1 MIAPSLR
8 NLLSVKPS
16 EQQEV
21 FYLFMILLVFSIGA
35 SFARSISMT
44 LLVENLGGENLPLM
58 FIFIDL
64 SVMIGSIAYAH
75 YTNKSSGLNILGF
88 FLVSTALFS
97 VIAQLLCTLTT
108 YWSSDQSWV
117 YGFFFVGFYFF
128 YILISI
134 HAGSVVASY
143 FTAVEARRVT
153 PIINAGIPIGG
164 ALGGGILIVLLNVF
178 HFHPQ
183 QLILILALACFAAF
197 WLARIINAR
206 SKPIRTSNDARLKGL
221 KNPLRDLIVA
231 FKNVISSKLMIYM
244 SLGLMLFVIGSKL
257 LEYHYQTIIYYQVFP
272 DPTRRATFFATYE
285 IFANLAWLFIQLFFS
300 SRILA
305 KWSVG
310 ASNVL
315 YPVLSAIAALA
326 LFIYFYGNSQGLL
339 ANSII
344 VMLSLG
350 IFTQFINQEMRGAL
364 RTPANNLLFNAIPP
378 HQWGNNKAF
387 LNGIVFPLA
396 TLIAG
401 TFLMAITGA
410 ESVQID
416 WGFSLEQLYY
426 LLPLIALI
434 VSILGIFI
442 ALPQWS
448 QYEKDMQKRLEDE
461 FVKKILGHQVN
472 VKGGIKEIRRVI
484 RQKLNSSNTYD
495 VIAALDM
502 IRILKFDLF
511 LNQVG
516 NLLINKKTQDF
527 KVKKHCLRT
536 LGTLSHSNSNLN
548 YLLEALR
555 IEQDARV
562 LSLIIKNLTKFKSVN
577 FNHLIEKL
585 LTHSAPSVCAEACL
599 YLHKNP
605 KYLRKQLIEDKIEAI
620 FDKAQI
626 SQNTPLYLYAL
637 GELRLPSYSDK
648 VLPFL
653 ESDNPEVRLAALT
666 AFIRLH
672 ETQLE
677 AHKARLL
684 KALESQDSEMKIL
697 ALQALKNCR
706 PLKSWAPVIQLLG
719 TRDRRLVK
727 ETQELFQLN
736 MGVCKSA
743 LIDALS
749 SDKISVQQRFE
760 IMLLI
765 YHLLSNKQQQ
775 DLEKG
780 ADETLRKFLQVNGLL
795 KFYESHGY
803 NSKADHLIKK
813 ILQEMAEYHLDH
825 ILIIITFATRQNR
838 DFFQKVSNGLK
849 STNLANQG
857 NALEVLSNVGKK
869 PLINR
874 LLKFFDERFLTLQSV
889 RRVHFALY
897 GKPMKIDK
905 NRYGAQLRALNND
918 MLNACLLYLERE
930 KVEKLKLAYS
940 NQNVF
945 VEAAD
950 GGCKHQRQRA

>member
-1 MIAPSLR
+1 MIARFLR
-8 NLLSVKPS
+8 NLLSIKPS

-21 FYLFMILLVFSIGA
+21 FYLFMTLLVFSIGA
-35 SFARSISMT
+35 GFARSIGMT
-44 LLVENLGGENLPLM
+44 LLVENLGGEKLPLM

-64 SVMIGSIAYAH
+64 SVMMGSIVYAR
-75 YTNKSSGLNILGF
+75 YTKKISGLNILGF
-88 FLVSTALFS
+88 FLLSTALFS

-108 YWSSDQSWV
+108 YWWPAQNWV

-134 HAGSVVASY
+134 HTGSVVASY

-153 PIINAGIPIGG
+153 PIINAGIPVGG

-183 QLILILALACFAAF
+183 QLILVLALACLAAF

-206 SKPIRTSNDARLKGL
+206 SKPIRASNEAQLKEQ
-221 KNPLRDLIVA
+221 KNPLHNLIVA
-231 FKNVISSKLMIYM
+231 FKNIISSKLMIYM
-244 SLGLMLFVIGSKL
+244 SLSLMLFVIGSKL
-257 LEYHYQTIIYYQVFP
+257 LEYHYQTIIYFQVFP

-285 IFANLAWLFIQLFFS
+285 VFANLAWLFIQLFLT
-300 SRILA
+300 SRILV

-326 LFIYFYGNSQGLL
+326 LFIYFYGQGLL
-339 ANSII
+339 ANSVI

-378 HQWGNNKAF
+378 DQWGNNKAF

-401 TFLMAITGA
+401 TFLMTITGA
-410 ESVQID
+410 ESLIAQID
-416 WGFSLEQLYY
+416 WGFSREQLYY

-511 LNQVG
+511 FNQVG
-516 NLLINKKTQDF
+516 NLLINKKTQDL
-527 KVKKHCLRT
+527 KVKKHCLQT
-536 LGTLSHSNSNLN
+536 LAALSRSNSNLKNAHLN

-555 IEQDARV
+555 IEQNAQV
-562 LSLIIKNLTKFKSVN
+562 LSLIIKALTKFKSVN

-585 LTHSAPSVCAEACL
+585 LTHPLPSVCVEACL
-599 YLHKNP
+599 YLHQNP
-605 KYLRKQLIEDKIEAI
+605 KYRRKQLIENKILAR
-620 FDKAQI
+620 FDKAEL
-626 SQNTPLYLYAL
+626 SQNMPLYLYAL
-637 GELRLPSYSDK
+637 GELRLSHYSDT

-653 ESDNPEVRLAALT
+653 ESDNPDVRLAALR

-672 ETQLE
+672 EAQLNT
-677 AHKARLL
+677 HKARLL
-684 KALESQDSEMKIL
+684 KVLESPDNEMKIL
-697 ALQALKNCR
+697 ALRALKNCK
-706 PLKSWAPVIQLLG
+706 PLKYWAPVIQLLG
-719 TRDRRLVK
+719 ARDRRLVK
-727 ETQELFQLN
+727 ESQELLQLN
-736 MGVCKSA
+736 MGVCKSV

-765 YHLLSNKQQQ
+765 YHFLSHKQQQ
-775 DLEKG
+775 DLQKG
-780 ADETLRKFLQVNGLL
+780 ADETLRKFVQVNGLL
-795 KFYESHGY
+795 KFYESLEL
-803 NSKADHLIKK
+803 NSKAAHLIIK

-825 ILIIITFATRQNR
+825 ILIIITFAAKEDRN
-838 DFFQKVSNGLK
+838 FFQKVSNGLK
-849 STNLANQG
+849 STNRANQG

-869 PLINR
+869 SLVNR
-874 LLKFFDERFLTLQSV
+874 LLKFFDERFLTLQSI
-889 RRVHFALY
+889 RRIYFALY
-897 GKPMKIDK
+897 GKPLKIDK
-905 NRYGAQLRALNND
+905 NNYEAQLRALNNE
-918 MLNACLLYLERE
+918 MLDACLLYIGR
-930 KVEKLKLAYS
+930 
-940 NQNVF
+940 
-945 VEAAD
+945 
-950 GGCKHQRQRA
+950 

>member
-1 MIAPSLR
+1 MIARFLR
-8 NLLSVKPS
+8 NLLSIKPS

-21 FYLFMILLVFSIGA
+21 FYLFMTLLVFSIGA

-44 LLVENLGGENLPLM
+44 LLVENLGGEKLPLM

-64 SVMIGSIAYAH
+64 SVMIGSIAYAR
-75 YTNKSSGLNILGF
+75 YTKKFNGIHILGF

-108 YWSSDQSWV
+108 YWWSAQNWV
-117 YGFFFVGFYFF
+117 YGFFFVGFFFF

-134 HAGSVVASY
+134 HTGSVVASY

-153 PIINAGIPIGG
+153 PIINTGIPIGG

-183 QLILILALACFAAF
+183 QLILVLALACLGAF

-206 SKPIRTSNDARLKGL
+206 FKPIRASNDAQSKDQAQ
-221 KNPLRDLIVA
+221 KNPLHDLIVA
-231 FKNVISSKLMIYM
+231 FKNIISSKLMIYM

-257 LEYHYQTIIYYQVFP
+257 LEYHYQTIIYFQVFP

-285 IFANLAWLFIQLFFS
+285 VFANLAWLFIQLFFT
-300 SRILA
+300 SRILV

-326 LFIYFYGNSQGLL
+326 LFIYFYGQGLL
-339 ANSII
+339 ANSVI

-364 RTPANNLLFNAIPP
+364 RTPANNLLFNAISPN
-378 HQWGNNKAF
+378 QWGNNKAF

-401 TFLMAITGA
+401 TFLMTITGA
-410 ESVQID
+410 ESLIVQID
-416 WGFSLEQLYY
+416 WGFSVEQLYY

-484 RQKLNSSNTYD
+484 REKLNSSNTYD

-511 LNQVG
+511 FNQVG
-516 NLLINKKTQDF
+516 NLLINKKTQYF
-527 KVKKHCLRT
+527 KVKKHCLQT
-536 LGTLSHSNSNLN
+536 LAALSRSNSNLKNSHLN

-555 IEQDARV
+555 IEQDAPQV
-562 LSLIIKNLTKFKSVN
+562 LSLIIKDLTKFKSVN

-585 LTHSAPSVCAEACL
+585 LTHPLPSVCVEACL
-599 YLHKNP
+599 YLHQNP
-605 KYLRKQLIEDKIEAI
+605 KYMHKQLIEKKIIAS
-620 FDKAQI
+620 FDKAEL
-626 SQNTPLYLYAL
+626 SQNMPLYLYAL
-637 GELRLPSYSDK
+637 GELRLSHYSDT

-672 ETQLE
+672 EAELE
-677 AHKARLL
+677 SQKARLL
-684 KALESQDSEMKIL
+684 KVLESPDNEMKIL
-697 ALQALKNCR
+697 ALRALKNCK
-706 PLKSWAPVIQLLG
+706 PLKYWAPVIQLLG
-719 TRDRRLVK
+719 TRDRRLIK
-727 ETQELFQLN
+727 ESQELLQLN

-765 YHLLSNKQQQ
+765 YHFLSNKQQQ
-775 DLEKG
+775 DLQKG
-780 ADETLRKFLQVNGLL
+780 ADETLRKFVQVNGLL
-795 KFYESHGY
+795 KFYESLGY
-803 NSKADHLIKK
+803 DSKAAHILIK

-825 ILIIITFATRQNR
+825 ILIVITFAAKEDR

-849 STNLANQG
+849 SSNRANQG
-857 NALEVLSNVGKK
+857 NALEVLSNLGKK
-869 PLINR
+869 SLVNR
-874 LLKFFDERFLTLQSV
+874 LLKFFDERFVTLQSV
-889 RRVHFALY
+889 RRIYFALY
-897 GKPMKIDK
+897 GKPVKMDK
-905 NRYGAQLRALNND
+905 NHYKAQLQALNND
-918 MLNACLLYLERE
+918 MLNACLLYIRE
-930 KVEKLKLAYS
+930 
-940 NQNVF
+940 NI
-945 VEAAD
+945 
-950 GGCKHQRQRA
+950 